1 MAHPPAAVTPLVGS
15 LQPLQERF
23 NHDRAKLRFVALLS
37 PT

>member
-1 MAHPPAAVTPLVGS
+1 MESQLISLAHS

-23 NHDRAKLRFVALLS
+23 NGRGEKPCFLALLS